1 MTSSCEL
8 SRLMAEYEEKKGPVE
23 TQDIVVRSHDFL
35 LDLQKKTSANVARAV
50 KAVKEQTSEKN
61 NVTSINRLEIL
72 KKLYAKAG
80 DSPVYPSCLASA
92 LFLSKPTAKKFAVAA
107 GYKVADARVRAG
119 RKISP
124 ESERALEFLKT
135 PEALDMTL
143 PEAAR
148 MLGMRVESFRHLVV
162 KAGVTMKKHERSKAS
177 VIKTYIE
184 AHGKENLSIKGIAKA
199 LGLGLDTVK
208 INASALGYGFPH
220 TSAPAGKTKRSTI
233 LELIK
238 DPKNKNKTAAGI
250 AVIAGAH
257 RTYVLRVAQSIGLTL
272 LSEDQAKEVQS

>member
-162 KAGVTMKKHERSKAS
+162 KAGVTMKKHQRSKAS
-177 VIKTYIE
+177 LVKAYIE
-184 AHGKENLSIKGIAKA
+184 AHGKDNLSISGISKA
-199 LGLGLDTVK
+199 LGLALDTVRT
-208 INASALGYGFPH
+208 NATALGYDFPS
-220 TSAPAGKTKRSTI
+220 TNNRKGKTKRNAV
-233 LELIK
+233 LDLLN
-238 DPKNKNKTAAGI
+238 DPEIKNKTAPKI
-250 AVIAGAH
+250 AAIVGAH
-257 RTYVLRVAQSIGLTL
+257 RTYVLRVAKSVGITL
-272 LSEDQAKEVQS
+272 LNENQKKEVQS